1 MHTRALAVYIGL
13 GRYTPMHSS
22 AHGGLTRSGSMFS
35 RLTFHYL
42 NVFIC
47 VCRCHKVLGSLMI
60 CKSRNLCCFL
70 AGNMQFLLPPLYSTS
85 FFVSGHFHS
94 SLHVYHLPMVV
105 GDLTGRGPAAGVTY
119 IPHPFSVSKQLTR
132 LLSSPKQAEG
142 APSLLQS
149 KFTRK
154 WNPLYAKQTMRR
166 K

>member
-35 RLTFHYL
+35 RLIFHYL
-42 NVFIC
+42 NICIC
-47 VCRCHKVLGSLMI
+47 VSLCLRILLSLMI
-60 CKSRNLCCFL
+60 CKSRIF
-70 AGNMQFLLPPLYSTS
+70 Y
-85 FFVSGHFHS
+85 FVMDHIHT
-94 SLHVYHLPMVV
+94 SLHVCHLPLVV
-105 GDLTGRGPAAGVTY
+105 VDLTGRGPTAGVTY
-119 IPHPFSVSKQLTR
+119 IPHPFSLCKQLTQ
-132 LLSSPKQAEG
+132 LWSSPQQAEG
-142 APSLLQS
+142 VPSLLQS

>member
-13 GRYTPMHSS
+13 GRYTPMHSN

-42 NVFIC
+42 NVCIC
-47 VCRCHKVLGSLMI
+47 VSLCPRILRALMI
-60 CKSRNLCCFL
+60 CKSAIF
-70 AGNMQFLLPPLYSTS
+70 S
-85 FFVSGHFHS
+85 FVSGHFHT
-94 SLHVYHLPMVV
+94 SLHVCQLPLLV

-119 IPHPFSVSKQLTR
+119 IPHPSSVSKQLTR
-132 LLSSPKQAEG
+132 LLSSPQQAEG
-142 APSLLQS
+142 APPLLQS